1 MNINFP
7 TTIGIILLV
16 WMIYF
21 ALGAFANMTENVLL
35 LKIFKTFKY
44 IGIIIV
50 IVVIFFSVYYKFQC
64 I

>member
-1 MNINFP
+1 
-7 TTIGIILLV
+7 
-16 WMIYF
+16 
-21 ALGAFANMTENVLL
+21 MTENVLL

-50 IVVIFFSVYYKFQC
+50 IVVIFFLIYYRFKW

>member
-1 MNINFP
+1 MNVNFQ

-16 WMIYF
+16 WMIHF
-21 ALGAFANMTENVLL
+21 SLGAFANMTENVLL

-50 IVVIFFSVYYKFQC
+50 IVVIFFSVFYRFK
-64 I
+64 

>member
-1 MNINFP
+1 MNVNFQ

-16 WMIYF
+16 WMVYF
-21 ALGAFANMTENVLL
+21 SLGTFANMTENVLL

-50 IVVIFFSVYYKFQC
+50 IVVIFFSVYYRFK
-64 I
+64 

>member
-16 WMIYF
+16 WMIHF
-21 ALGAFANMTENVLL
+21 SLGAFANMTENVLL
-35 LKIFKTFKY
+35 TKIFKTFKY

-50 IVVIFFSVYYKFQC
+50 IVVIFFSVYYRFK
-64 I
+64 

>member
-16 WMIYF
+16 WMVYF

-35 LKIFKTFKY
+35 TKIFKTFKY

-50 IVVIFFSVYYKFQC
+50 IVVIFFSVYYRFK
-64 I
+64 

>member
-1 MNINFP
+1 MNVNFQ

-16 WMIYF
+16 WMVYF
-21 ALGAFANMTENVLL
+21 SLGTFANMTENVLL

-50 IVVIFFSVYYKFQC
+50 IVVIFFSVFY
-64 I
+64 

>member
-1 MNINFP
+1 
-7 TTIGIILLV
+7 
-16 WMIYF
+16 
-21 ALGAFANMTENVLL
+21 MTENVLL

-50 IVVIFFSVYYKFQC
+50 IVVIFFSIYYRFKW

>member
-1 MNINFP
+1 
-7 TTIGIILLV
+7 
-16 WMIYF
+16 
-21 ALGAFANMTENVLL
+21 MTENVLL

-50 IVVIFFSVYYKFQC
+50 IVVIFFSVYYRFQW

>member
-16 WMIYF
+16 WMVYF
-21 ALGAFANMTENVLL
+21 ALGTFANMTENVLL

-50 IVVIFFSVYYKFQC
+50 IVVIFFSVYYKFK
-64 I
+64 

>member
-16 WMIYF
+16 WMVYF
-21 ALGAFANMTENVLL
+21 ALGAFANMIENVLL

-50 IVVIFFSVYYKFQC
+50 IIVIFFSVYYKFK
-64 I
+64 

>member
-16 WMIYF
+16 WMVYF
-21 ALGAFANMTENVLL
+21 ALGTFANMTENVLL
-35 LKIFKTFKY
+35 TKIFKTYKY

-50 IVVIFFSVYYKFQC
+50 IVVIFFSVYYRFK
-64 I
+64 

>member
-16 WMIYF
+16 WMVYF
-21 ALGAFANMTENVLL
+21 ALGTFANMTENVLL
-35 LKIFKTFKY
+35 TKIFKTFKY

-50 IVVIFFSVYYKFQC
+50 IVVIFFSVYYRFK
-64 I
+64 

>member
-16 WMIYF
+16 WMVYF
-21 ALGAFANMTENVLL
+21 ALGTFANMTENVLL
-35 LKIFKTFKY
+35 TKIFKTFKY

-50 IVVIFFSVYYKFQC
+50 IVVIFFSVYYKFK
-64 I
+64 